1 MQWKT
6 AVGQLGTWR
15 YSRPALHLL
24 FWGALFG
31 SNAYFNTISFNPFSA
46 SNAAY
51 LLAGKSVVL
60 LALVYYAL
68 MYAIWPY
75 FLVKRKFGIAAALL
89 LLLLLLYAVLDA
101 IGDKQLIAG
110 CADCMEK
117 LKGSN
122 RAYYRFLQQPVPN
135 IVLARVLSGG
145 LLYQLLFQLSLP
157 VAIKTGRNYY
167 RQAVQQLQL
176 AKDNLQLEFNFL
188 KAQVNPHFLFN
199 TLNNLYSLVV
209 SERNKQAAATIARL
223 SGFMRYTLYETGAE
237 TVLLSKEIAML
248 KDYTELEKLRLNETN
263 VTFEY
268 EQDQEYK
275 IPPLLLMPAL
285 ENAFKYSVDNLPESR
300 ININILA
307 VNNTLHVTI
316 ENNFDPQRQTG
327 GGGIGLQNL
336 QRRLQHYYGGNHSYT
351 ATTKDGVYIF
361 ALHCTLQ

>member
-1 MQWKT
+1 
-6 AVGQLGTWR
+6 
-15 YSRPALHLL
+15 
-24 FWGALFG
+24 
-31 SNAYFNTISFNPFSA
+31 
-46 SNAAY
+46 
-51 LLAGKSVVL
+51 
-60 LALVYYAL
+60 
-68 MYAIWPY
+68 
-75 FLVKRKFGIAAALL
+75 
-89 LLLLLLYAVLDA
+89 LLLLLYAVLDA
-101 IGDKQLIAG
+101 IGDKQIIG
-110 CADCMEK
+110 NCADCMET

-122 RAYYRFLQQPVPN
+122 QAYYQFLQMPLTN

-145 LLYQLLFQLSLP
+145 LLYQLLFQLGLP

-237 TVLLSKEIAML
+237 KVLLSKEVAML
-248 KDYTELEKLRLNETN
+248 KDYTELEKLRLNETE

-268 EQDQEYK
+268 EQDRDNYK
-275 IPPLLLMPAL
+275 MPPLLLMPAL
-285 ENAFKYSVDNLPESR
+285 ENAFKYSVDNLPQSHIS
-300 ININILA
+300 INMLA
-307 VNNTLHVTI
+307 ANNTLQVTI

-336 QRRLQHYYGGNHSYT
+336 QRRLQHYYPGSHSYT
-351 ATTKDGVYIF
+351 ATAKDGLYIF
-361 ALHCTLQ
+361 KLHCTLQ